1 MKILAGS
8 SALSTFRINKILTSC
23 REQSIPIINIEAQYI
38 HFVDLTDELIGE
50 QQSTLDKL
58 LQYGPK
64 SAQIVVENSANKI
77 LFLVTPREGTISPWS
92 SKATDIAHNCGLS
105 QIHRIERGIAYY
117 VQVSSPLTAIQQ
129 NTSLD

>member
-1 MKILAGS
+1 MIFKIASLVTFFYNTALFFPFFSLKRVLRMKILAGS

-64 SAQIVVENSANKI
+64 SA
-77 LFLVTPREGTISPWS
+77 
-92 SKATDIAHNCGLS
+92 KAPFHHGHQRQPI
-105 QIHRIERGIAYY
+105 
-117 VQVSSPLTAIQQ
+117 
-129 NTSLD
+129 